1 MATHIQWV
9 NRHRQTPLRR
19 PLTQSQLFPIQR
31 ILLYPN

>member
-9 NRHRQTPLRR
+9 NRQTLLRR